1 MTEEQQDSAPQSG
14 ELVDKDAP
22 DAPGGIRDE
31 MIEAIR
37 KNARVAVITGIVM
50 LICGILAIA
59 SPLAAG
65 VSVTLVV
72 GILLAIGGV
81 SQCVIAF
88 SAGAFRQGLLI
99 FLMGAITALA
109 GLFLLRQPLAGLA
122 AITLFL
128 AAYFIAEGV
137 IELIA
142 AVKIRPAQGW
152 LWMLTSAIVTLLLG
166 AMIWRQ
172 FPVSGAWAVGLLF
185 GIKLVMSGWWLI
197 LVGRG
202 VRQATDLRK
211 A

>member
-202 VRQATDLRK
+202 VRQATDLRN